1 MDEQFYCLHLDD
13 YSAAA
18 FTSFGKAYYGTMDA
32 VKAFID
38 ALGGDPERS
47 ENYAKLIAAFRE
59 YEAGNTAVKHS
70 VAYQE
75 IPLLEPVKL
84 LGKATLRL
92 DNYRWEHLN
101 TWRWPYNMKCD
112 VVDTTHYWFALDGI
126 YCRAVKARFDN
137 LRYEDI
143 GGGWT
148 AIEDRFWGF
157 PMMIVPDGRYL
168 VESVTLFCVG
178 GCDPFVGVDLYELP
192 VGLGLNVVG
201 VIVNLG
207 LIAGLLFF
215 AIGGDSGITGH
226 TTLPLHGDGQMA
238 DRIDAGGD
246 NRY

>member
-18 FTSFGKAYYGTMDA
+18 FTSFGKAYYGTMADI
-32 VKAFID
+32 KAFID

-59 YEAGNTAVKHS
+59 YEAGNTAVKHN

-126 YCRAVKARFDN
+126 YCRAVKARFEN

-157 PMMIVPDGRYL
+157 PMMIMSEGRYL
-168 VESVTLFCVG
+168 YNRLVG
-178 GCDPFVGVDLYELP
+178 AF
-192 VGLGLNVVG
+192 
-201 VIVNLG
+201 IWR
-207 LIAGLLFF
+207 
-215 AIGGDSGITGH
+215 S
-226 TTLPLHGDGQMA
+226 MA
-238 DRIDAGGD
+238 S
-246 NRY
+246 

>member
-1 MDEQFYCLHLDD
+1 MDEQYYCLHLDD

-18 FTSFGKAYYGTMDA
+18 FTSFGKAYYGTMA
-32 VKAFID
+32 EIKAFIE
-38 ALGGDPERS
+38 ALDSDS
-47 ENYAKLIAAFRE
+47 EYHETYSKLISAFRE
-59 YEAGNTAVKHS
+59 YEAGNTAVKHN

-84 LGKATLRL
+84 LGTAALRL

-126 YCRAVKARFDN
+126 YCRTVKARFNN

-168 VESVTLFCVG
+168 YNRLAVEEKRFKRKKDAEEDRAAFPKTRDVDFTEFCN
-178 GCDPFVGVDLYELP
+178 DIF
-192 VGLGLNVVG
+192 
-201 VIVNLG
+201 
-207 LIAGLLFF
+207 
-215 AIGGDSGITGH
+215 
-226 TTLPLHGDGQMA
+226 GDG
-238 DRIDAGGD
+238 
-246 NRY
+246 